1 VSPPEDPAR
10 YQRAV
15 NRTSS
20 TAWEAFTA
28 HRERVMSLLEDALSL
43 AAAPRAEGRPDD
55 RPTLAL
61 LGAGNCNDVDLVH
74 LVGRC
79 QTVHL
84 VDLDGEALRRA
95 RDRQPP
101 EVAARLVLHPGI
113 DLSGGLDRL
122 ASARTPTRRLDPAEL
137 ASSALA
143 RLQATLPGDLDVVV
157 SACLISQIA
166 QSCRLALGVAH
177 PHLFEIA
184 EALVSAH
191 LRALVSV
198 ARPGGTAVL
207 VTDVVSSETYPLE
220 ELADDEPLPRL
231 LDRLEATDNVLT
243 GTQPRFLRR
252 FFLRDAIAAPLVD
265 GPPRLQD
272 PWLWRLSDELTLLA
286 YALVMVRRP
295 VTVSGV
301 PG

>member
-1 VSPPEDPAR
+1 VR

-20 TAWEAFTA
+20 AAWAAFA
-28 HRERVMSLLEDALSL
+28 GHRERVMSLLHDALSCSATVQPHEPL
-43 AAAPRAEGRPDD
+43 DA

-61 LGAGNCNDVDLVH
+61 LGAGNCNDVDLVD
-74 LVGRC
+74 LAGRC

-101 EVAARLVLHPGI
+101 GVAARLLLHGGI
-113 DLSGGLDRL
+113 DLSGGLDRV
-122 ASARTPTRRLDPAEL
+122 AGARPPGHGIDPGGL

-143 RLQATLPGDLDVVV
+143 RLQAALPGDLDVVV

-166 QSCRLALGVAH
+166 QSCRLVLGVEH
-177 PHLFEIA
+177 PRLFEIA

-191 LRALVSV
+191 LRALVSL

-252 FFLRDAIAAPLVD
+252 FFTRDPIAAPLVA
-265 GPPRLQD
+265 GPPRVHD

-286 YALVMVRRP
+286 YALVVVRRP
-295 VTVSGV
+295 ATVSLAGR
-301 PG
+301 